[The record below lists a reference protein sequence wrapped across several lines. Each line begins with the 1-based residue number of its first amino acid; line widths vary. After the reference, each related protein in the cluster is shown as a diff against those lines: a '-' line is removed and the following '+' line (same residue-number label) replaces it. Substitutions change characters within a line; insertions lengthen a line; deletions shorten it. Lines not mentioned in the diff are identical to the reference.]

1 MKAVFLGEMSG
12 GSFVDW
18 GKKGSAADFLTRR
31 GGKTDFYLK
40 I

>member
-18 GKKGSAADFLTRR
+18 GKKGSAADF
-31 GGKTDFYLK
+31 
-40 I
+40 